1 MDRVIVTDSS
11 ANLLSLPGVRFACV
25 PLKIVTAEAEYTDDG
40 ALDVDAMVAELAAYK
55 GRSGSSCPN
64 IQDWLD
70 AFGGSEEVFA
80 VTITSALSGAWASAA
95 QAGEEYVR
103 LHPGARVHVLDSLST
118 GPEMQLLAE
127 KLRELTIRGAGF
139 DETAAASGEYRR
151 RTHLLFCLES
161 MKNLARNGRVS
172 HPAAA
177 LAGVLGIRVVGAASR
192 EGTLELL
199 RKCRGQRSALDAI
212 LRSMTERGY
221 AGGRVRIAHCQ
232 DREGADMLRFM
243 VLDAW
248 RSADVQ
254 IVPTRGLCSF
264 YAEAGGLL
272 VGFES

>member
-1 MDRVIVTDSS
+1 MDRVIAADSA
-11 ANLLSLPGVRFACV
+11 ANLLSLQGVRFASV
-25 PLKIVTAEAEYTDDG
+25 PLKIVTAEGEYTDDG
-40 ALDVDAMVAELAAYK
+40 ALDVDAMVAQLAAYR

-70 AFGGSEEVFA
+70 AFGGAKEVFA
-80 VTITSALSGAWASAA
+80 VTITSALSGSWASAVLA
-95 QAGEEYVR
+95 AREHERQY
-103 LHPGARVHVLDSLST
+103 PGSRAYVLDSLSA
-118 GPEMQLLAE
+118 GPGMQLLAE

-139 DETAAASGEYRR
+139 DETAAALEDYRR
-151 RTHLLFCLES
+151 HTHLLFCLAS

-177 LAGVLGIRVVGAASR
+177 LAGVLGIRVVGTASR

-199 RKCRGQRSALDAI
+199 HKCRGRRPALEAI

-232 DREGADMLRFM
+232 AWEEADTLRFM

-254 IVPTRGLCSF
+254 IVPTRGLCAF
-264 YAEAGGLL
+264 YAESGGLMI
-272 VGFES
+272 GFEG